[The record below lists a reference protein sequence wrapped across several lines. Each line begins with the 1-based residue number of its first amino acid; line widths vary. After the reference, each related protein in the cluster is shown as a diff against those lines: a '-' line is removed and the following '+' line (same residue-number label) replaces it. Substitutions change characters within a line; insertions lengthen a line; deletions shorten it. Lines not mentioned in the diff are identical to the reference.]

1 MKSDWMAG
9 RVAVY
14 LAVDMVLALAV
25 PARARGVSKEQ
36 SGYDPVGRALPH
48 NGLLCCLLAPMSR
61 AHDQIGLLW

>member
-14 LAVDMVLALAV
+14 LAVDMVLGLAV

-36 SGYDPVGRALPH
+36 GS
-48 NGLLCCLLAPMSR
+48 N
-61 AHDQIGLLW
+61 